1 MFETILFLLLMHF
14 SLCFRTP
21 EVSSSL
27 ARSPHHIVNILPND
41 VFAKN
46 SHNISVRRRISR
58 PLQRQETEMFLP
70 SISST
75 GHNKLSSKILPSPSE
90 PLKKLCEE
98 PSIRVD
104 ENILFESCFSNRK
117 IASEKVFTAVPCTS
131 SLNNYGKFN

>member
-1 MFETILFLLLMHF
+1 MLMHF
-14 SLCFRTP
+14 LLCFRTP

-27 ARSPHHIVNILPND
+27 ARSPHHIVNILPNN
-41 VFAKN
+41 VLTKS

-75 GHNKLSSKILPSPSE
+75 GHNKLSSKILPSPSG
-90 PLKKLCEE
+90 PLKRLSEE
-98 PSIRVD
+98 RSVGED
-104 ENILFESCFSNRK
+104 ENILFDSFLSNRE

-131 SLNNYGKFN
+131 SLNYYGKFK